1 MHRVIFL
8 TSLLIVFISCNTSI
22 KKSLRVEKYLH
33 EERVLDSSTNRLVI
47 PKYHKDSQIWI
58 KDSLIIE
65 EVMGMNLST
74 NEFGVKTIE
83 IYPERYTFINMRNK
97 SIYEFSNFSDTAKLI
112 DCYTEKNSKGKFN
125 WLFYKYSDS
134 VNFNEISKLT
144 DTVIDNKN
152 YSRFII
158 SNSQIQNKKLD
169 YTILTRYYTDC
180 NEKDIFLTLHKRI
193 SENTKCAVLQSDVI
207 YVDAK
212 IFYHHNLVKKATTL
226 SSEELKV
233 FDAWEKYSH
242 THPVEN

>member
-1 MHRVIFL
+1 MKYSIFILL
-8 TSLLIVFISCNTSI
+8 TLYFFSCSPSTT
-22 KKSLRVEKYLH
+22 KKIMCGKFLH
-33 EERVLDSSTNRLVI
+33 EIRILDSSSNKLII
-47 PKYHKDSQIWI
+47 PKDSKDSYILF

-112 DCYTEKNSKGKFN
+112 DSYTEKNSKGKFN

-144 DTVIDNKN
+144 DTVMDSKN

-212 IFYHHNLVKKATTL
+212 ILYHHNLVKKATTL

-233 FDAWEKYSH
+233 FDAWEKYSYK
-242 THPVEN
+242 HPVEN